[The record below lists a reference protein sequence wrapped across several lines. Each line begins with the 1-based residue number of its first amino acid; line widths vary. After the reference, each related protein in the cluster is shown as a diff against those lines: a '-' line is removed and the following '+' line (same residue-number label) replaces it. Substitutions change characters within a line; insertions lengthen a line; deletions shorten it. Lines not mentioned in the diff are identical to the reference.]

1 MLDSVEFYRD
11 CRAVLDDGG
20 VMTVNLFGRRSSFP
34 LQLRA
39 RRRGLRR
46 RPGPCLKPTPEGNT
60 IVIAMKHVTV
70 PGRSVLA
77 RRAENIETRWQLP
90 ARKWLRMLN
99 SLPADAPASLPELP
113 PA

>member
-1 MLDSVEFYRD
+1 VLDSLEFYRD
-11 CRAVLDDGG
+11 CRHVLDDGG
-20 VMTVNLFGRRSSFP
+20 VMAVNLFGRRASFP
-34 LQLRA
+34 QSFA
-39 RRRGLRR
+39 RVVEAFGEDQVHA
-46 RPGPCLKPTPEGNT
+46 LKPTPEGNT
-60 IVIAMKHVTV
+60 IVLAMKHVTV

-99 SLPADAPASLPELP
+99 SLPADPPDQGFPIP